1 MNKETARDEEM
12 QDIKDANNAD
22 EITSEEQVEI
32 QDEQSEEVKEG
43 VTEDFEAKYNEVND
57 RFLRL
62 YSEFE
67 NFRRRTAKEKIDILS
82 NSRGESL
89 KSMLPIVD
97 DFERAILNNDNT
109 EEIDVLKD
117 GFRLIH
123 HKLMTTLQQS
133 GLKPIDTQVGDDFD
147 TDKHEAIT
155 QIPAPSPEL
164 KGKVV
169 DIIEKGYVTNDK
181 VIRYAKVVI
190 GS

>member
-1 MNKETARDEEM
+1 MNKETAQDEELK
-12 QDIKDANNAD
+12 DIKDSENVQETAN
-22 EITSEEQVEI
+22 EERTETLEEQE
-32 QDEQSEEVKEG
+32 
-43 VTEDFEAKYNEVND
+43 TEDFESKYNEVND

-82 NSRGESL
+82 NSKGESL

-97 DFERAILNNDNT
+97 DFERAILNNENT
-109 EEIDVLKD
+109 DEAEALKD
-117 GFRLIH
+117 GFKLINQ
-123 HKLMTTLQQS
+123 KLMTTLQQS
-133 GLKPIDTQVGDDFD
+133 GLKPTDTQVGDDFD

-169 DIIEKGYVTNDK
+169 DVIEKGYVCNDK

>member
-1 MNKETARDEEM
+1 MNKETRQDEELK
-12 QDIKDANNAD
+12 DIKDTGNTAEGAA
-22 EITSEEQVEI
+22 EEQVGKQQEET
-32 QDEQSEEVKEG
+32 QDVVPE
-43 VTEDFEAKYNEVND
+43 EDFEAKYNEVND

-82 NSRGESL
+82 NSKGESL

-97 DFERAILNNDNT
+97 DFERAILNNENM
-109 EEIDVLKD
+109 EEVNALKD
-117 GFRLIH
+117 GFKLIH
-123 HKLMTTLQQS
+123 HKFMSTMQQN
-133 GLKPIDTQVGDDFD
+133 GLKPTETQIGDDFD

-155 QIPAPSPEL
+155 QIPAPKPEL
-164 KGKVV
+164 IGKVV
-169 DIIEKGYVTNDK
+169 DIVEKGYATNDK

>member
-1 MNKETARDEEM
+1 MNKETAQDEDLK
-12 QDIKDANNAD
+12 DIKGSENVEETA
-22 EITSEEQVEI
+22 SEEQTES
-32 QDEQSEEVKEG
+32 SEEQE
-43 VTEDFEAKYNEVND
+43 TEDFESKYNEVND

-82 NSRGESL
+82 NSKGESL

-97 DFERAILNNDNT
+97 DFERAILNNENT
-109 EEIDVLKD
+109 DEAAALKD
-117 GFRLIH
+117 GFKLINQ
-123 HKLMTTLQQS
+123 KLMTTLQQN
-133 GLKPIDTQVGDDFD
+133 GLKPTDTQVGDDFD

-169 DIIEKGYVTNDK
+169 DVIEKGYVCNDK

>member
-1 MNKETARDEEM
+1 MSKETA
-12 QDIKDANNAD
+12 KD
-22 EITSEEQVEI
+22 
-32 QDEQSEEVKEG
+32 EEVKDVKDTASAEENQADASTEQVAEG
-43 VTEDFEAKYNEVND
+43 TQEAADDFEAKYLEIND

-82 NSRGESL
+82 NSKGESL
-89 KSMLPIVD
+89 KSMLPVVD
-97 DFERAILNNDNT
+97 DFERAMLNNENT
-109 EEIDVLKD
+109 DEVAALKD
-117 GFRLIH
+117 GFKLIH
-123 HKLMTTLQQS
+123 QKFMSTLQMN
-133 GLKPIDTQVGDDFD
+133 GLQPTETKVGDDFD

-155 QIPAPSPEL
+155 QTPAPSPEL

-169 DIIEKGYVTNDK
+169 DIIEKGYTTNDK

>member
-1 MNKETARDEEM
+1 MNKETAKDEEL
-12 QDIKDANNAD
+12 KESGA
-22 EITSEEQVEI
+22 TEENVAEN
-32 QDEQSEEVKEG
+32 SLKEEFGSSQEDVSA
-43 VTEDFEAKYNEVND
+43 EDFEAKYLEVND

-82 NSRGESL
+82 NAKGESL
-89 KSMLPIVD
+89 KSMLPVVD
-97 DFERAILNNDNT
+97 DFERAMLNNENT
-109 EEIDVLKD
+109 DEVEALKD
-117 GFRLIH
+117 GFKLIH
-123 HKLMTTLQQS
+123 QKFMSTLQMN
-133 GLKPIDTQVGDDFD
+133 GLQPTETKVGDDFD

-155 QIPAPSPEL
+155 QTPAPSPEL

-169 DIIEKGYVTNDK
+169 DIIEKGYTTNDK

>member
-1 MNKETARDEEM
+1 MNKETTPDEELK
-12 QDIKDANNAD
+12 DIKDTENGAENSA
-22 EITSEEQVEI
+22 EENVEKPN
-32 QDEQSEEVKEG
+32 EETPEEVP
-43 VTEDFEAKYNEVND
+43 VEDFQAKYDEVND

-82 NSRGESL
+82 NAKGESL
-89 KSMLPIVD
+89 KSMLPVVD

-109 EEIDVLKD
+109 EEVNALKN
-117 GFRLIH
+117 GFNLIH
-123 HKLMTTLQQS
+123 QKFMSTLQQN
-133 GLKPIDTQVGDDFD
+133 GLKPTDTKVGDDFD

-155 QIPAPSPEL
+155 QIPAPNPDL

-169 DIIEKGYVTNDK
+169 DIVEKGYATNDK

>member
-1 MNKETARDEEM
+1 MNKETAKEEEL
-12 QDIKDANNAD
+12 KDVNNA
-22 EITSEEQVEI
+22 EATEE
-32 QDEQSEEVKEG
+32 S
-43 VTEDFEAKYNEVND
+43 VTEASAEQKDESSQEDAPADDFEAKYLEIND

-82 NSRGESL
+82 NSKGESL
-89 KSMLPIVD
+89 KSMLPVVD
-97 DFERAILNNDNT
+97 DFERAMLNNENT
-109 EEIDVLKD
+109 EEVAALKD
-117 GFRLIH
+117 GFKLIH
-123 HKLMTTLQQS
+123 QKFMSTLQMN
-133 GLKPIDTQVGDDFD
+133 GLQPTETKVGDDFD

-155 QIPAPSPEL
+155 QTPAPSPAL

-169 DIIEKGYVTNDK
+169 DIIEKGYATNDK

>member
-1 MNKETARDEEM
+1 METTPDEELK
-12 QDIKDANNAD
+12 DIKDMGNTAESAA
-22 EITSEEQVEI
+22 EEQVEKQAEGT
-32 QDEQSEEVKEG
+32 QDESLA
-43 VTEDFEAKYNEVND
+43 EDFEAKYNEVND

-82 NSRGESL
+82 NSKGESL
-89 KSMLPIVD
+89 KSMLPVVD
-97 DFERAILNNDNT
+97 DFERAILNNDKT
-109 EEIDVLKD
+109 EEVNLLKD
-117 GFRLIH
+117 GFKLIH
-123 HKLMTTLQQS
+123 QKFMSTLQQS
-133 GLKPIDTQVGDDFD
+133 GLKPTETQIGDDFD

-155 QIPAPSPEL
+155 QIPAPKPEL

-169 DIIEKGYVTNDK
+169 DIVEKGYATNDK

>member
-1 MNKETARDEEM
+1 MNKETTPDEELK
-12 QDIKDANNAD
+12 DIKDTESTAESATEEKVDKQED
-22 EITSEEQVEI
+22 ET
-32 QDEQSEEVKEG
+32 QDETP
-43 VTEDFEAKYNEVND
+43 TEDFEAKYNEVND

-67 NFRRRTAKEKIDILS
+67 NFRRRTAKEKIDILT
-82 NSRGESL
+82 NSKGESL
-89 KSMLPIVD
+89 KSMLPVVD

-109 EEIDVLKD
+109 EEVNDLKD
-117 GFRLIH
+117 GFKLIH
-123 HKLMTTLQQS
+123 QKFMSTLQQN
-133 GLKPIDTQVGDDFD
+133 GLQPTETKIGDDFD

-155 QIPAPSPEL
+155 QIPAPKPEL

-169 DIIEKGYVTNDK
+169 DVVEKGYATNDK

>member
-1 MNKETARDEEM
+1 MTQDNTKDEE
-12 QDIKDANNAD
+12 IKDT
-22 EITSEEQVEI
+22 ETSENTEERTVDSEGNAQEEQP
-32 QDEQSEEVKEG
+32 EE
-43 VTEDFEAKYNEVND
+43 TEDFEAKYHEVND

-82 NSRGESL
+82 NAKGESL
-89 KSMLPIVD
+89 KSMLPVVD
-97 DFERAILNNDNT
+97 DFERAISNNENT
-109 EEIDVLKD
+109 EEVASLKD
-117 GFRLIH
+117 GFNLIH
-123 HKLMTTLQQS
+123 QKFMNTLQQN
-133 GLKPIDTQVGDDFD
+133 GLRPTDTQVGDTFD

-169 DIIEKGYVTNDK
+169 DIVEKGYESNDK